1 MATEIYCSTEGVTT
15 QGRYQF
21 NIEEDRIFNNETK
34 GGEVIINLIVDDAGI
49 IAKIPARDFISLS
62 DISVAPTKR
71 LSFQFKCYPE
81 NTEVAIRSKR
91 QQARQDLFT
100 NSIVWKRWLKN
111 KWVIHLVL
119 GLDGA
124 GTFGCPSLSV
134 PHYYVG
140 I

>member
-100 NSIVWKRWLKN
+100 NSIVWKRWLKS
-111 KWVIHLVL
+111 K
-119 GLDGA
+119 
-124 GTFGCPSLSV
+124 
-134 PHYYVG
+134 
-140 I
+140 